1 MTQISRIQRRAA
13 TPTIADQGYQ
23 GDMATWQPLIRG
35 GPSDIVIICDSP
47 SREAEKDGLPMAWEQ
62 IKFFSQHA
70 VEQGFVKGDIAQVS
84 LCPSMP
90 FEIMKSAAK
99 KWNHVAPH
107 VEKVLEA
114 VRSLNPKIIVCMG
127 ELASR
132 VVLNRAVKITK
143 ARGVPVMSEALGV
156 PVLPMLSPGYVMRL
170 PDGLPAFRADLN
182 TLKRVKDVGYR
193 IGDIV
198 VERSEYSW
206 VFDLAPLREQIK
218 TVIAVD
224 TETTGLRW
232 HDRSTRVLTVQI
244 SPRPGVSW
252 CFPVDAEYCR
262 RWFPDFPE
270 EARVRLVEQ
279 LREVLED
286 GSIRKMGHNFK
297 FDNHMIRKMGVQ
309 VNGWL
314 HDTQLMAFCIDENM
328 MRKDLDECVRVWVP
342 DMAGYADE
350 FNRTVDK
357 SRMFDVPPYD
367 ITDEAGNITTHG
379 MLNYAGGDTDATFR
393 LARVLDGLLRTDPR
407 QLQCYRRIMVP
418 AMLVFANSV
427 ERYGM
432 LIDQPA
438 LRDIEGQL
446 ITYTRAK
453 YRELIRMVPAKVRLK
468 HMDKGLS
475 FSRDTFK
482 RDILFSDD
490 GFKLKPILFTDSTK
504 DLKDASQKVP
514 AAGKDHLTYFVNDR
528 RSSVATFC
536 TEMIRLGAAEKMLS
550 TYVGD
555 EDEGSG
561 FWKYLAEDGNI
572 YPSYMLHRTNTGR
585 TASADPNG
593 QNFPKRS
600 PKGGPDWAGMYQ
612 GIFKSR
618 PGWKLVNCD
627 LSQIELRLV
636 AWMANERTMMQ
647 VYLDDGDIHTTTAM
661 AVNKYTQAMWDA
673 MSAKEKKDARFKA
686 KAVNFGL
693 IYGMSAKGFQVY
705 AKTDYGL
712 DLTLKEAEDIRETF
726 FKLYPGLLGWHTTMK
741 DFAAKHGYV
750 RGLHGAVR
758 HLPSIWSTDSGIR
771 SQAERQAVNAPIQR
785 LGSDMG
791 LMAMIRFTSQ
801 MPSSHFRLIGFV
813 HDALI
818 LEVREGYEEQGAA
831 YLKWAMETPPLERWF
846 GITSPIPIKAE
857 AEIAT
862 ADTSAS
868 LQERPEIR
876 PIKPEWWN
884 DDEDSMIQDFLA
896 GQHVHVTI

>member
-13 TPTIADQGYQ
+13 GAPQAVNTE
-23 GDMATWQPLIRG
+23 WSPLVRG
-35 GPSDIVIICDSP
+35 EQADIVILCDPP
-47 SREAEKDGLPMAWEQ
+47 SQEAERDNLPMAWEAL
-62 IKFFSQHA
+62 KFFSQHA
-70 VEQGFVKGDIAQVS
+70 MEQGFVKGDIAQVS

-90 FEIMKSAAK
+90 FEIMKSASK
-99 KWNHVAPH
+99 KWNHVQPH
-107 VEKVLEA
+107 AEKVLA
-114 VRSLNPKIIVCMG
+114 TVMALKPKIIVAMG

-132 VVLNRAVKITK
+132 VILNRAVKITK
-143 ARGVPVMSEALGV
+143 ARGVPVMAEHLGV

-182 TLKRVKDVGYR
+182 TLKRIKDVGFS
-193 IGDIV
+193 ISDIV
-198 VERSEYSW
+198 VERSQYSW
-206 VFDLAPLREQIK
+206 VHDLEPLMDQIQR
-218 TVIAVD
+218 VIAVD

-232 HDRSTRVLTVQI
+232 HDTSTRVLTVQI

-252 CFPVDAEYCR
+252 VMPVDAEYCR
-262 RWFPDFPE
+262 RWFPDVTE
-270 EARVRLVEQ
+270 EQRLRLVDQ
-279 LREVLED
+279 IRSVMQN
-286 GSIRKMGHNFK
+286 GAIRKMGHNFK
-297 FDNHMIRKMGVQ
+297 FDNHMIRKMGIE

-350 FNRTVDK
+350 FNRVIDK
-357 SRMFDVPPYD
+357 SRMIDVPPND
-367 ITDEAGNITTHG
+367 ILDNDGNVVQHG
-379 MLNYAGGDTDATFR
+379 MLNYAGGDTDATYR
-393 LARVLDGLLRTDPR
+393 LAKVLDGLLRTDER
-407 QLQCYRRIMVP
+407 QLQVYRRIMIP
-418 AMLVFANSV
+418 AILVFANSV

-438 LRDIEGQL
+438 LRQIETEL
-446 ITYTRAK
+446 VAYTRDK
-453 YRELIRMVPAKVRLK
+453 YRELIRMVPPAVRKK
-468 HMDKGLS
+468 HLDKGLE
-475 FSRDTFK
+475 FTRDSFK
-482 RDILFSDD
+482 RDILFSPE
-490 GFKLKPILFTDSTK
+490 GFNLKPLMFTDSTK
-504 DLKDASQKVP
+504 DLKDESQRVP

-528 RSSVATFC
+528 RVTVATFC

-555 EDEGSG
+555 EEEGSG
-561 FWKYLAEDGNI
+561 FWKYIAADGNI

-600 PKGGPDWAGMYQ
+600 PKGGPDWAAKYQ

-636 AWMANERTMMQ
+636 AWMANETTMLQ
-647 VYLDDGDIHTTTAM
+647 VYRDDGDIHTTTAK
-661 AVNKYTQAMWDA
+661 AVLGYTDEAWEA
-673 MSAKEKKDARFKA
+673 LSAKEKKDARFKA

-712 DLTLKEAEDIRETF
+712 DLTLKEAEAIRETF
-726 FKLYPGLLGWHTTMK
+726 FKLYPGLLGWHETMK
-741 DFAAKHGYV
+741 TFASQHGYV

-758 HLPSIWSTDSGIR
+758 HLPSIWSTDQGIR
-771 SQAERQAVNAPIQR
+771 AQAERQSVNAPIQR

-831 YLKWAMETPPLERWF
+831 YLKWVMESPPLERWF
-846 GITSPIPIKAE
+846 GITAPIPIKAE

-862 ADTSAS
+862 GNTSAS
-868 LQERPEIR
+868 LQERPELQAV
-876 PIKPEWWN
+876 KPEWWN
-884 DDEDSMIQDFLA
+884 DNEDEVIQQFLA
-896 GQHVHVTI
+896 GEHVHVTIT